1 MKQTLLRCPICHKQM
16 YSNEASYSCGKHHF
30 DIAKEGYVNLCIPP
44 IKGDDSLLVQA
55 REDFFLQNPYEP
67 LMNAILP
74 WITSQ
79 AVVLD
84 MGCGIGTYLRFLKDN
99 LPTLTTIG
107 FDGSKIA
114 IKKASKSDLHSQYVV
129 ANINSCPIIDH
140 SIDVVLSVFAPFQI
154 SEVNRVLKPGG
165 RFICVEPGINHLVDL
180 KSVLYPSLRLN
191 EVSEPLKTPLN
202 LMHEESV
209 EFTISCDHSLLMSLF
224 HMTPY
229 AYTTSKEAQE
239 KLSTISQ
246 LNVLASFILR
256 IYEIK

>member
-30 DIAKEGYVNLCIPP
+30 DSAKEGYVNLCIPP
-44 IKGDDSLLVQA
+44 IKGDDSRLVQA

-74 WITSQ
+74 WVVPHN
-79 AVVLD
+79 VVLD
-84 MGCGIGTYLRFLKDN
+84 MGCGIGSYLRFLKDK
-99 LPTLTTIG
+99 LPSLTTIG

-114 IKKASKSDLHSQYVV
+114 IKKAYKSDVFSQYVV

-140 SIDVVLSVFAPFQI
+140 SIDVVLSVFAPFQM
-154 SEVNRVLKPGG
+154 SEVKRVLKPGG
-165 RFICVEPGINHLVDL
+165 RFVCVEPGINHLVDL

-191 EVSEPLKTPLN
+191 EVSEPLIDSFN
-202 LMHEESV
+202 LIHEASV

-239 KLSTISQ
+239 KLSSIVH
-246 LNVLASFILR
+246 LDVLASFVLR
-256 IYEIK
+256 IYEIQ